1 MEKEY
6 QEKFEAEFQRL
17 KKLYP
22 NEKIE
27 YACGEFFIRG
37 ENGSKTYFYYPN
49 SIKSYPSK
57 DYKATP
63 QNFFPAK
70 NWLDVMKHIGA
81 FDEKEYN
88 KRLEKLKVDH
98 NINSISKEE
107 LARLNFENEK
117 KWLGIKL
124 DFKEITQEQYDKKLK
139 ELKEKFYIKD

>member
-1 MEKEY
+1 M
-6 QEKFEAEFQRL
+6 
-17 KKLYP
+17 
-22 NEKIE
+22 
-27 YACGEFFIRG
+27 
-37 ENGSKTYFYYPN
+37 T
-49 SIKSYPSK
+49 
-57 DYKATP
+57 
-63 QNFFPAK
+63 
-70 NWLDVMKHIGA
+70 
-81 FDEKEYN
+81 EYN

>member
-1 MEKEY
+1 
-6 QEKFEAEFQRL
+6 
-17 KKLYP
+17 
-22 NEKIE
+22 
-27 YACGEFFIRG
+27 
-37 ENGSKTYFYYPN
+37 
-49 SIKSYPSK
+49 
-57 DYKATP
+57 
-63 QNFFPAK
+63 
-70 NWLDVMKHIGA
+70 MKHIGA